1 MNSRNENQE
10 KIIAVGYTRV
20 STDRQVDGVSRE
32 VQDEKSKNMP
42 NETASSWKRS
52 IGMVASLPRMQNY
65 QNCNK
70 C

>member
-32 VQDEKSKNMP
+32 VQDEKIKEYAERNGFELEKIYWDGGFSAKN
-42 NETASSWKRS
+42 AKR
-52 IGMVASLPRMQNY
+52 
-65 QNCNK
+65 
-70 C
+70 